1 MWVTPHLATVT
12 YVEVEDADGAAPTV
26 VFEGLTPRSRPDAED
41 ARRRERVRT
50 RDGDVSQGMGAF
62 YV

>member
-41 ARRRERVRT
+41 AREDENACERVR
-50 RDGDVSQGMGAF
+50 
-62 YV
+62 